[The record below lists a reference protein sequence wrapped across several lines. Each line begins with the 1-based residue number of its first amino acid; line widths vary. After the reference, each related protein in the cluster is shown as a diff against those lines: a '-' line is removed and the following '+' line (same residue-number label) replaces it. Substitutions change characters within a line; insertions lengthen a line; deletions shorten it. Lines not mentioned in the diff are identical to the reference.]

1 MFQDSANLTHNRMV
15 TEFCLLVFEMYQIYA
30 KALQIT
36 SHEKQGFHTQVSNIW
51 AVNSSKDWEE
61 LKYK

>member
-1 MFQDSANLTHNRMV
+1 MV